1 MLLINTALCSAFNR
15 DFVRICLAALRV
27 NGRVISNDQVE
38 YHCSLEENFRNMRV
52 ALSDLMGESF
62 ISLDDN
68 ANAHRNSLAL
78 FSAISGTPNNSS
90 TA

>member
-1 MLLINTALCSAFNR
+1 MK
-15 DFVRICLAALRV
+15 ICYAALQV

-38 YHCSLEENFRNMRV
+38 YHHSLKENFSNMCL
-52 ALSDLMGESF
+52 ALNDLMGESL
-62 ISLDDN
+62 ISLESTN
-68 ANAHRNSLAL
+68 SHRSSMAL

>member
-1 MLLINTALCSAFNR
+1 MK
-15 DFVRICLAALRV
+15 ICYAALQV
-27 NGRVISNDQVE
+27 NGRVILNDQVE
-38 YHCSLEENFRNMRV
+38 YQNSLKENFSNMCS
-52 ALSDLMGESF
+52 ALSDLMGEPL

-68 ANAHRNSLAL
+68 VHAHRNSLAL

>member
-1 MLLINTALCSAFNR
+1 MQFEFIKILILFHR
-15 DFVRICLAALRV
+15 DFVKICYAALQV
-27 NGRVISNDQVE
+27 NGRVISTDQVE
-38 YHCSLEENFRNMRV
+38 YHNSLKENFSNMCA
-52 ALSDLMGESF
+52 ALNDLMGESL
-62 ISLDDN
+62 ISLEDN

>member
-1 MLLINTALCSAFNR
+1 MNVSFILNR
-15 DFVRICLAALRV
+15 EFVKICYAALKI
-27 NGRVISNDQVE
+27 NERVISTDQVE
-38 YHCSLEENFRNMRV
+38 YHNSLKENFSNMCS
-52 ALSDLMGESF
+52 ALNELMGECL

-78 FSAISGTPNNSS
+78 FSAISGTPTNSS

>member
-1 MLLINTALCSAFNR
+1 MK
-15 DFVRICLAALRV
+15 ICYAALQV
-27 NGRVISNDQVE
+27 NGRVISTDQVE
-38 YHCSLEENFRNMRV
+38 YHSSLKDNFANMCS
-52 ALSDLMGESF
+52 ALNDLMGESL

-68 ANAHRNSLAL
+68 VNAHRNSLAL